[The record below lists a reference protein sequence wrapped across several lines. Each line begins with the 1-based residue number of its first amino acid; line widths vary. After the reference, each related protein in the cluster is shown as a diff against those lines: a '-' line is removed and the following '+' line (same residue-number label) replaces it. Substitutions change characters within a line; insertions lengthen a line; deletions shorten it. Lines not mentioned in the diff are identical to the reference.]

1 MKGVV
6 VEINN
11 HTAAILSDEG
21 CVVKT
26 RNYNYQIGQEV
37 EISMKKQINFKK
49 VIAFASVA
57 ACILAM
63 FGISAYAY
71 YTPYTYVSLDVN
83 PSIEYSVNRFD
94 RVLSVTG
101 VNDDGTEIINNI
113 ELDNLE
119 NKSIEDAI
127 SLTVD
132 EISDAGYL
140 DSNVG
145 GVAITTSSDDM
156 DSAGELAETLETVVN
171 NSVEDNNHEA
181 TVIAQAVGANR
192 VAEARELG
200 VTPGKLNLV
209 EKMLESAEN
218 ADTINKEEWLHK
230 SVKDIMAKTK
240 EFKEIN
246 REKEK
251 NEGEETKNQEL
262 NTNENMNSETTVNI
276 EENKPSED
284 SKIGDTVKVSGSDT
298 KSKTKSKSDIKSP
311 HDSTADSA
319 NGSGSRAGEGLG
331 AVSNSVSET
340 PNDSN
345 VGSSNGSDSSSG
357 SNSDSKVKNNSKDG
371 SDSGSGSG
379 SESGSDSGSGSDNGS
394 GSNSNSNKK
403 AK

>member
-26 RNYNYQIGQEV
+26 RNDNYQIGQEV

-49 VIAFASVA
+49 VIAFASAA

-101 VNDDGTEIINNI
+101 VNDDGTEIINNL

-209 EKMLESAEN
+209 EKMLENAEN

-230 SVKDIMAKTK
+230 SVKEIMAKTK
-240 EFKEIN
+240 EYKEIN

-251 NEGEETKNQEL
+251 NEGEEIKNQEL
-262 NTNENMNSETTVNI
+262 NTNENMNSEPTVNV
-276 EENKPSED
+276 EDNKPSED
-284 SKIGDTVKVSGSDT
+284 SKIGDTVNDSESGT
-298 KSKTKSKSDIKSP
+298 KSKTKSKSDIKPP
-311 HDSTADSA
+311 HVSNAGAKSDAD
-319 NGSGSRAGEGLG
+319 
-331 AVSNSVSET
+331 SNSVSET
-340 PNDSN
+340 PNDSK
-345 VGSSNGSDSSSG
+345 VGSSDGSGSSSG
-357 SNSDSKVKNNSKDG
+357 SNSESKAKNNSNAG
-371 SDSGSGSG
+371 SDSGSGAG
-379 SESGSDSGSGSDNGS
+379 SETDSGSGSDKGSDNGS
-394 GSNSNSNKK
+394 GSNSNSKK
-403 AK
+403 KGN

>member
-26 RNYNYQIGQEV
+26 RNNNYQIGQEV
-37 EISMKKQINFKK
+37 EISMKKQHNFKK
-49 VIAFASVA
+49 VLAFASSA
-57 ACILAM
+57 ACILVM

-101 VNDDGTEIINNI
+101 VNDDGTEIINNL

-156 DSAGELAETLETVVN
+156 ESAGELAETLETVVN

-181 TVIAQAVGANR
+181 TVIAQAVGSNR

-209 EKMLESAEN
+209 EKMLENAEN
-218 ADTINKEEWLHK
+218 ADTISKEEWLHK

-240 EFKEIN
+240 EYKEMN

-251 NEGEETKNQEL
+251 NEGEETKNQEQ
-262 NTNENMNSETTVNI
+262 NTNENMNSETTVNA
-276 EENKPSED
+276 EEKKPSED
-284 SKIGDTVKVSGSDT
+284 SKIGDTVNFTESGT

-319 NGSGSRAGEGLG
+319 NGSGSGVSKESG
-331 AVSNSVSET
+331 AVSTSVSET
-340 PNDSN
+340 PNDPN
-345 VGSSNGSDSSSG
+345 VGFSNGSDSSLG
-357 SNSDSKVKNNSKDG
+357 SNSDSKAKNNSTGG
-371 SDSGSGSG
+371 SDSGSG
-379 SESGSDSGSGSDNGS
+379 SESGSDAGSGSDNGS

-403 AK
+403 GN

>member
-1 MKGVV
+1 MKGIV

-11 HTAAILSDEG
+11 HTAAVLSDEG
-21 CVVKT
+21 CVVKK
-26 RNYNYQIGQEV
+26 RNDNYHIGQEV
-37 EISMKKQINFKK
+37 EISMNKQINFKK
-49 VIAFASVA
+49 VIAFASAA

-113 ELDNLE
+113 DLDNLE

-171 NSVEDNNHEA
+171 NSVEENNHEA

-209 EKMLESAEN
+209 EKMLENAEN

-240 EFKEIN
+240 EYKEIN

-251 NEGEETKNQEL
+251 NEGEQTKNQEL
-262 NTNENMNSETTVNI
+262 NTNENMNSETAVNI

-284 SKIGDTVKVSGSDT
+284 SKIGDTVNVSGSGT
-298 KSKTKSKSDIKSP
+298 KSKTKSKSDIKLP
-311 HDSTADSA
+311 HDSNA
-319 NGSGSRAGEGLG
+319 GSGA
-331 AVSNSVSET
+331 
-340 PNDSN
+340 
-345 VGSSNGSDSSSG
+345 
-357 SNSDSKVKNNSKDG
+357 
-371 SDSGSGSG
+371 G
-379 SESGSDSGSGSDNGS
+379 SESDSDSGSDNGS

>member
-1 MKGVV
+1 MNGIV

-11 HTAAILSDEG
+11 HTAAVLSDDG

-37 EISMKKQINFKK
+37 EISMKKQHNFKK
-49 VIAFASVA
+49 VFAFASA
-57 ACILAM
+57 ATCILAM

-113 ELDNLE
+113 DLDNLE

-132 EISDAGYL
+132 EIADAGYL
-140 DSNVG
+140 DSNAG

-171 NSVEDNNHEA
+171 NSVEENNHEA

-209 EKMLESAEN
+209 EKMLENAEN
-218 ADTINKEEWLHK
+218 ADTISKEEWLHK
-230 SVKDIMAKTK
+230 SVKEIMAKTK
-240 EFKEIN
+240 EYKEIN
-246 REKEK
+246 QEKEK
-251 NEGEETKNQEL
+251 NKGEETKNQEQ
-262 NTNENMNSETTVNI
+262 NTNEIMNSETTVNV
-276 EENKPSED
+276 EDNKPSED
-284 SKIGDTVKVSGSDT
+284 SKIGDTVNDSGSGT
-298 KSKTKSKSDIKSP
+298 KSKTKSKSDIKPP
-311 HDSTADSA
+311 HDSNAGAGAKSDAD
-319 NGSGSRAGEGLG
+319 
-331 AVSNSVSET
+331 SNSVSET

-345 VGSSNGSDSSSG
+345 VGSSNGSGSSSG
-357 SNSDSKVKNNSKDG
+357 SNSDSKAKNNSKGD
-371 SDSGSGSG
+371 SDSGSGAG
-379 SESGSDSGSGSDNGS
+379 SESGSDSGSGADNGSSTGSDNGS

-403 AK
+403 GN

>member
-1 MKGVV
+1 MKGIV

-11 HTAAILSDEG
+11 HTAAVLSDEG
-21 CVVKT
+21 CVVKK
-26 RNYNYQIGQEV
+26 RNDNYHIGQEV
-37 EISMKKQINFKK
+37 EISMNKQINFKK
-49 VIAFASVA
+49 VIAFASAA

-113 ELDNLE
+113 DLDNLE

-132 EISDAGYL
+132 EIADAGYL
-140 DSNVG
+140 DSNAG

-171 NSVEDNNHEA
+171 NSVEENNHEA

-209 EKMLESAEN
+209 EKMLENAEN

-230 SVKDIMAKTK
+230 SVKEIMAKTK
-240 EFKEIN
+240 EYKEIN

-251 NEGEETKNQEL
+251 NEGEEIKNQEL
-262 NTNENMNSETTVNI
+262 NTNENMNSEPTVNV
-276 EENKPSED
+276 EDNKPSED
-284 SKIGDTVKVSGSDT
+284 SKIGDTVNDSESGT
-298 KSKTKSKSDIKSP
+298 KSKTKSKSDIKPP
-311 HDSTADSA
+311 HVSNAGAKSDAD
-319 NGSGSRAGEGLG
+319 
-331 AVSNSVSET
+331 SNSVSET
-340 PNDSN
+340 PNDSK
-345 VGSSNGSDSSSG
+345 VGSSDGSGSSSG
-357 SNSDSKVKNNSKDG
+357 SNSESKAKNNSNAG
-371 SDSGSGSG
+371 SDSGSGAG
-379 SESGSDSGSGSDNGS
+379 SETDSGSGSDKGSDNGS
-394 GSNSNSNKK
+394 GSNSNSKK
-403 AK
+403 KGN

>member
-1 MKGVV
+1 MKGIV

-11 HTAAILSDEG
+11 HTAAVLSDEG

-26 RNYNYQIGQEV
+26 RNDNYQIGQEV

-49 VIAFASVA
+49 GFAFASAA

-101 VNDDGTEIINNI
+101 VNDDGTEIINNL

-140 DSNVG
+140 DSNAG

-209 EKMLESAEN
+209 EKMLENAEN
-218 ADTINKEEWLHK
+218 ADTISKEEWLHK
-230 SVKDIMAKTK
+230 SVKEIMAKTK
-240 EFKEIN
+240 EYKEIN

-251 NEGEETKNQEL
+251 NEGEEIKNQEL
-262 NTNENMNSETTVNI
+262 NTNENMNSEPTVNV
-276 EENKPSED
+276 EDNKPSED
-284 SKIGDTVKVSGSDT
+284 SKIGDTVNDSESGT
-298 KSKTKSKSDIKSP
+298 KSKTKSKSDIKPP
-311 HDSTADSA
+311 HVSNAGAKSDAD
-319 NGSGSRAGEGLG
+319 
-331 AVSNSVSET
+331 SNSVSET
-340 PNDSN
+340 PNDSK
-345 VGSSNGSDSSSG
+345 VGSSDGSGSSSG
-357 SNSDSKVKNNSKDG
+357 SNSESKAKNNSNAG
-371 SDSGSGSG
+371 SDSGSGAG
-379 SESGSDSGSGSDNGS
+379 SETDSGSGSDKGSDNGS
-394 GSNSNSNKK
+394 GSNSNSKK
-403 AK
+403 KGN